1 MGGWPPARYQT
12 MATGLT
18 PASKSLVPS
27 DEVLLPIQ
35 IHCNI
40 LCSLMSLHGPV
51 WIIEVTTYS
60 NVDGLFVSDQVG
72 WSLLIYVKLFLLLI
86 LLNSMH
92 LHI

>member
-51 WIIEVTTYS
+51 WIIEVTTVCSIIMTIPKYTAILCS
-60 NVDGLFVSDQVG
+60 LYMDQSG
-72 WSLLIYVKLFLLLI
+72 
-86 LLNSMH
+86 
-92 LHI
+92 